1 MAGTMPGTMPG
12 TSQRACARRARSH
25 PNRDNMSAVRIYLPA
40 TLPGLKAAG
49 LGSEPVSSQ
58 IEVASAGARACAV
71 TPALRE
77 WYREGDIDEL
87 EYAAMTRAA
96 LASLRLLP
104 GNGSDRRVVL
114 AADVADDAVVF
125 DPGDDPAA
133 VRVIDAV
140 RFDQVVSAHV
150 DDPSAASDVAAAVIM
165 LEGGDVNDDDVQ
177 FAISGLDDHE
187 LQWYAVQEIAFL
199 LR

>member
-1 MAGTMPGTMPG
+1 
-12 TSQRACARRARSH
+12 
-25 PNRDNMSAVRIYLPA
+25 MSAVRIYLPA
-40 TLPGLKAAG
+40 TLPGLTSAG
-49 LGSEPVSSQ
+49 VGSDKPPSR
-58 IEVASAGARACAV
+58 IEVAAVGARACAV

-96 LASLRLLP
+96 LASLRLLDKT
-104 GNGSDRRVVL
+104 GGDRRVVL

-125 DPGDDPAA
+125 DQDDDPAA

-140 RFDQVVSAHV
+140 HFDQVVAAHV
-150 DDPSAASDVAAAVIM
+150 DDPSAAADVAGAASLVEAAD
-165 LEGGDVNDDDVQ
+165 LGDDDAQ
-177 FAISGLDDHE
+177 FAIEGLEDHE

>member
-1 MAGTMPGTMPG
+1 
-12 TSQRACARRARSH
+12 
-25 PNRDNMSAVRIYLPA
+25 MSAVRIYLPA

-58 IEVASAGARACAV
+58 VEVAPAGARACAV

-77 WYREGDIDEL
+77 WYRDGDIDEL

-104 GNGSDRRVVL
+104 GNGGDRRVVL

-140 RFDQVVSAHV
+140 RLDQVVSAHV
-150 DDPSAASDVAAAVIM
+150 DDPSASYDVGAAVIM
-165 LEGGDVNDDDVQ
+165 LEGGDVDDDDVR
-177 FAISGLDDHE
+177 FAINGLDDHE

>member
-1 MAGTMPGTMPG
+1 
-12 TSQRACARRARSH
+12 
-25 PNRDNMSAVRIYLPA
+25 MSPVRIYLPA
-40 TLPGLKAAG
+40 TLPGLNAAG

-58 IEVASAGARACAV
+58 VEVAAAGARACAV

-104 GNGSDRRVVL
+104 RNGGGRRVVL

-133 VRVIDAV
+133 VRVVDAV
-140 RFDQVVSAHV
+140 RLDQVVSAHV
-150 DDPSAASDVAAAVIM
+150 DDPSAAVDVGAAVM
-165 LEGGDVNDDDVQ
+165 LLDAADLGDDDAQ
-177 FAISGLDDHE
+177 FAIQSLDDRE

>member
-1 MAGTMPGTMPG
+1 
-12 TSQRACARRARSH
+12 
-25 PNRDNMSAVRIYLPA
+25 MSAVRIYLPA
-40 TLPGLKAAG
+40 TLPGLATAGAGSDRPPSQVEVAAAG
-49 LGSEPVSSQ
+49 S
-58 IEVASAGARACAV
+58 RACAV

-77 WYREGDIDEL
+77 WYRDGDIDEL

-104 GNGSDRRVVL
+104 GSGSDRRVVL
-114 AADVADDAVVF
+114 AADVADDAVVL

-140 RFDQVVSAHV
+140 RLDQVVSAHV
-150 DDPSAASDVAAAVIM
+150 DDPSASSAVAAAIIM
-165 LEGGDVNDDDVQ
+165 LEGGDVDDEDVQ

-199 LR
+199 